1 MTPGDRS
8 DAGPDR
14 PDSGPGRPAPPPR
27 APRHRYHAFDGQ
39 DPFASRLDARD
50 LLERIGDDLLQ
61 GFTGREAL
69 RRLLDEG
76 FGEVTGLDDLRR
88 RIAQRRRDAA
98 EATETGA
105 GRMLADLARELDA
118 IIDLERAARADD
130 PDPLAAMELDLLPR
144 DPAGRMSALSQ
155 QEFRSQDARQRFE
168 ALKEQVTRDLLDAQ
182 MARLTAGMASITP
195 DDIART
201 REMLTDLNE
210 LVAQRDRGEEP
221 DLDGFLD
228 KHGEFFPDRPETL
241 DELLAQLAERMA
253 AMSRLLA
260 SLPPEQ
266 RRQLMELQRQL
277 LDDPDLQ
284 FQMMQLEDALRDLAP
299 NLPWDQA
306 DPGGGQSGFG
316 DADEWDPFGEGMA
329 SLSDAVDQAQ
339 RLGELE
345 ALEESLGGHHAG
357 ATLDDVDE
365 DALRR
370 ELGDTA
376 ADDLRRLKEVERAL
390 EESGAMR
397 RRGGQLEL
405 TPRGARI
412 LGEQALNDL
421 LQRVRK
427 EPSRTTVGADPEP
440 TGGTRPWQFGD
451 REPIATVRT
460 VHNAVLRQV
469 GEAGNDPDGV
479 QGVPRLRLHPDDIEV
494 EEQEVRPRTATALLL
509 DLSWS
514 MPLQGHLVPAKRM
527 ALALHALITGKHRQ
541 DSLHLVGFSD
551 YARRLQPADLS
562 GTGFDRV
569 YGTNMHHAFLLAR
582 RVLMDD
588 PRPIKQVIMVT
599 DGEPTAHLV
608 RGQSWFNWP
617 PIPETLEATLREASR
632 LARSNISLD
641 VFLLEDSHGLVAFSE
656 RLAAITGGSVTQLR
670 GEALGRH
677 IVTGYDH
684 LRADW

>member
-1 MTPGDRS
+1 MTDQGHPDEAPR
-8 DAGPDR
+8 GPE
-14 PDSGPGRPAPPPR
+14 RPAPPPR

-39 DPFASRLDARD
+39 DPFGSRLDARD
-50 LLERIGDDLLQ
+50 LLSRIGDDLLQ
-61 GFTGREAL
+61 GFSGREAL
-69 RRLLDEG
+69 QRLLDEG
-76 FGEVTGLDDLRR
+76 FGEVTGLDELRR

-118 IIDLERAARADD
+118 VVDLERDARAGDD
-130 PDPLAAMELDLLPR
+130 DPLATMELDLLPR
-144 DPAGRMSALSQ
+144 DPAGRMAALSDFA
-155 QEFRSQDARQRFE
+155 FRSPEARQRFE
-168 ALKEQVTRDLLDAQ
+168 ALREQVTKDLLDAQ
-182 MARLTAGMASITP
+182 MAQLTAGMASVTP
-195 DDIART
+195 DDLART
-201 REMLTDLNE
+201 REMLADLNE

-221 DLDGFLD
+221 DLEGFLD
-228 KHGEFFPDRPETL
+228 RHGEFFPDRPETL

-260 SLPPEQ
+260 AMSPEQ
-266 RRQLMELQRQL
+266 RQQLLDLQRTL

-284 FQMMQLEDALRDLAP
+284 FEMMQLEDALRDLAP
-299 NLPWDQA
+299 NLPWDQ
-306 DPGGGQSGFG
+306 PGTGGGGMG

-329 SLSDAVDQAQ
+329 RFSDAVDQAQ

-357 ATLDDVDE
+357 ATLDDIDE

-376 ADDLRRLKEVERAL
+376 VDDLRRLKEVERAL
-390 EESGAMR
+390 EEAGAMR

-460 VHNAVLRQV
+460 VRNAVLRQV
-469 GEAGNDPDGV
+469 ADGGPDGPD
-479 QGVPRLRLHPDDIEV
+479 GPDGPRLRLHPDDIEV

-582 RVLMDD
+582 RILLDD

-617 PIPETLEATLREASR
+617 PIPATLEATLREASR
-632 LARSNISLD
+632 LARSDISLD

-656 RLAAITGGSVTQLR
+656 RLAKITGGSVTQLQ

-684 LRADW
+684 LRSDW